1 MLLSKLFIALVLVLL
16 PCAAFAAGG
25 GQVSKVMTVGSE
37 KNGGQISIP
46 EGSVLEVKLQ
56 QPGATGYS
64 WEVVNLDQSRLQLVD
79 SSSNPVKSGPV
90 LGGPLLKKWH
100 FKAVGKGQTELRIS
114 LYRPWEGV
122 DKAADNY
129 VVLVQIQ

>member
-1 MLLSKLFIALVLVLL
+1 MVFSKLFVAMALVLL
-16 PCAAFAAGG
+16 PCAVLAAGG
-25 GQVSKVMTVGSE
+25 GQNSKVTIVGSE
-37 KNGGQISIP
+37 DNGGQISIP
-46 EGSVLEVKLQ
+46 EGAILEVKLQ

-64 WEVVNLDQSRLQLVD
+64 WEVVNLDQSRLQLID

-100 FKAVGKGQTELRIS
+100 FRAVGKGRTELRLS

-129 VVLVQIQ
+129 VLMVQIQ